1 MLNLSCATGSHTE
14 CDGWIWNG
22 DDTRDHCE
30 CDCHGLARGIST
42 PVPDE
47 PTETMAEALD
57 ALGIVIPDGAV
68 PTREQV
74 EAVIARRGRW
84 GDPPKMLACRAC
96 GFYNAPDAAECVA
109 CNESAWR
116 R

>member
-1 MLNLSCATGSHTE
+1 MLTPDCATGYHND
-14 CDGWIWNG
+14 CNG
-22 DDTRDHCE
+22 DSITHDCE
-30 CDCHGLARGIST
+30 CDCHGLERGIST

-47 PTETMAEALD
+47 PTETMTEALD

-84 GDPPKMLACRAC
+84 GDPPKMGACRNC
-96 GFYNAPDAAECVA
+96 GYYNVPDAPECVA
-109 CNESAWR
+109 CNESAWDI
-116 R
+116 